1 MLYEFIKSV
10 NATHAIKD
18 VKKLYLFVSFV
29 SSFVS
34 FTDSFT
40 Y

>member
-1 MLYEFIKSV
+1 MLYEFNKFV

-29 SSFVS
+29 S
-34 FTDSFT
+34 
-40 Y
+40 